1 MTIDKNALKNDL
13 VLNSRKVTKGHKI
26 TPGNVWESPDHGV
39 KANKIDRS
47 TFFHNL
53 SGLTRTNFR
62 GNLEPSQT
70 STMELFAKIIKD

>member
-1 MTIDKNALKNDL
+1 MIGKNELKNDL
-13 VLNSRKVTKGHKI
+13 LLNSRKLTKGHKI

-62 GNLEPSQT
+62 RNLELSQT